1 MLSTMAYLPGFV
13 RTSCVINTEAHS
25 RDESQDWVNDTNF
38 WCLVLIHDLTICWDL
53 IIDTASVFRASDS
66 PYSRP
71 YHPSSGVKFPVTC
84 DSSPRC
90 ALTAAPQT
98 RGNHI
103 KHFGPM
109 MAALLG
115 LLRGINVTDIG
126 AVNLISTNTCQLGP
140 SFI

>member
-1 MLSTMAYLPGFV
+1 M
-13 RTSCVINTEAHS
+13 
-25 RDESQDWVNDTNF
+25 
-38 WCLVLIHDLTICWDL
+38 
-53 IIDTASVFRASDS
+53 TALLA
-66 PYSRP
+66 
-71 YHPSSGVKFPVTC
+71 
-84 DSSPRC
+84 RC
-90 ALTAAPQT
+90 ALTAAPHA

-126 AVNLISTNTCQLGP
+126 AVNIISTNTCQLGP